1 LTLSGA
7 VPVSLSAYA
16 RITSIRANIVG
27 PWRSAIS
34 NNACIAACDS
44 LGIVFRPGEFG
55 DEERD
60 VAECDQRF
68 PSRQYDRIEKL
79 PIP

>member
-7 VPVSLSAYA
+7 VSISLSAYA

-34 NNACIAACDS
+34 CGLPFVGVVFC
-44 LGIVFRPGEFG
+44 LGQFG
-55 DEERD
+55 DVFCGIAERD
-60 VAECDQRF
+60 QVLAR
-68 PSRQYDRIEKL
+68 
-79 PIP
+79 